1 MLLKSLPA
9 KTVVQ
14 NVRTELLAEKTVGK
28 KLTSKMTVLK
38 CGLKSVSANT
48 VVQNVRSERL
58 GEKASAKTTIKK
70 NCTDMLPKTLPAK
83 TVVSKCPNVLN
94 EILAEKPSEKH

>member
-1 MLLKSLPA
+1 
-9 KTVVQ
+9 
-14 NVRTELLAEKTVGK
+14 
-28 KLTSKMTVLK
+28 MTVLK
-38 CGLKSVSANT
+38 CGLKSVSAKT

-58 GEKASAKTTIKK
+58 GEKASAKTTFKK

-83 TVVSKCPNVLN
+83 TVVSKYPKVLN